1 MESQK
6 PRIELYVKR
15 PFGEKMNASFDF
27 IKENWKSMVKY
38 ITYLLLPLSLLQ
50 ALSLNGFMGSYM
62 GMASEITK
70 SGSTDTGSLL
80 SVLPML
86 GLNYSAMMLCY
97 WIGAILLTSLIYAM
111 MKTYSKREER
121 LEGITLS
128 ELKPLLMHNVVAMIK
143 MSLFMFL
150 LLLIVMSVVVGLAVL
165 TPFTLILTIPLL
177 VACAVPLSLLP
188 PVYLFEDISLIE
200 ALKKTYRL
208 GFATWG
214 GVFVITLVMGVIASI
229 LQGVIGTP
237 WSVALMVKNIFAM
250 SEGGDAAASS
260 AGYSFVL
267 YLFGILQCYGTYL
280 SSVFTILG
288 VTYQYGH
295 ASEVVD
301 SVSVEDDIEH
311 FEKL

>member
-1 MESQK
+1 MEPQK

-27 IKENWKSMVKY
+27 IKENWKPMFKY

-62 GMASEITK
+62 GIASEITK
-70 SGSTDTGSLL
+70 NATDTTSVL
-80 SVLPML
+80 SALPML

-97 WIGAILLTSLIYAM
+97 WVGAILLTSLVYAL

-143 MSLFMFL
+143 MTLFVL
-150 LLLIVMSVVVGLAVL
+150 LLVLIALGIVIGLAVL

-177 VACAVPLSLLP
+177 VACAVPLSLLS
-188 PVYLFEDISLIE
+188 PVYLFEDISLMG
-200 ALKKTYRL
+200 ALQKAYRL

-214 GVFVITLVMGVIASI
+214 GVFLITLVMGIIASI

-237 WSVALMVKNIFAM
+237 WSVALMVKNIFAL

-260 AGYSFVL
+260 VGYSFVL
-267 YLFGILQCYGTYL
+267 YLFGILQCYGAYL
-280 SSVFTILG
+280 SGVFTILG

-295 ASEVVD
+295 ASEVMD
-301 SVSVEDDIEH
+301 SVSVEDDIEQ

>member
-6 PRIELYVKR
+6 PRIDIYVKR
-15 PFGEKMNASFDF
+15 PFSEKMNASFDF
-27 IKENWKSMVKY
+27 VKENWKPMIKY

-70 SGSTDTGSLL
+70 RGTDTDSLL
-80 SVLPML
+80 SALPML
-86 GLNYSAMMLCY
+86 GLNYAAMMLCY
-97 WIGAILLTSLIYAM
+97 WVGAILLTALIYAM
-111 MKTYSKREER
+111 MKTYGKREER

-128 ELKPLLMHNVVAMIK
+128 ELKPLLMHNVVALIK
-143 MSLFMFL
+143 MSLFTFL
-150 LLLIVMSVVVGLAVL
+150 LMLIVLTIVFGLAVL

-177 VACAVPLSLLP
+177 IACAVPLSLFA
-188 PVYLFEDISLIE
+188 PVYLLEDISLIE
-200 ALKKTYRL
+200 ALKKAYRL

-214 GVFVITLVMGVIASI
+214 GVFVITLVMSIIASI

-237 WSVALMVKNIFAM
+237 WSVALMVKNIFSL

-260 AGYSFVL
+260 AGYGFVL
-267 YLFGILQCYGTYL
+267 YLFGILQCYGAYL
-280 SSVFTILG
+280 ASVFTILG

>member
-6 PRIELYVKR
+6 PRIDIYVKR

-27 IKENWKSMVKY
+27 IKENWKPMFKY

-50 ALSLNGFMGSYM
+50 ALSLNQFMGSYM
-62 GMASEITK
+62 GLTSEITK
-70 SGSTDTGSLL
+70 RGTDGDSVL
-80 SVLPML
+80 SALPML
-86 GLNYSAMMLCY
+86 GLNYSVMMFCY
-97 WIGAILLTSLIYAM
+97 WVGAMLLTALIYAM

-121 LEGITLS
+121 LERITLS
-128 ELKPLLMHNVVAMIK
+128 ELKPLLMHNMVALIK
-143 MSLFMFL
+143 MSLFIFL
-150 LLLIVMSVVVGLAVL
+150 LVLIVISIVVGLAVL
-165 TPFTLILTIPLL
+165 TPFTLILTVPLL
-177 VACAVPLSLLP
+177 VACAVPLSLLS

-200 ALKKTYRL
+200 ALKKAYRL

-214 GVFVITLVMGVIASI
+214 GVFLITLVMGVIASI

-237 WSVALMVKNIFAM
+237 WSVALMVKNIFSL

-260 AGYSFVL
+260 IGYSFAL
-267 YLFGILQCYGTYL
+267 YLFGILQCYGIYL
-280 SSVFTILG
+280 SGVFTILG